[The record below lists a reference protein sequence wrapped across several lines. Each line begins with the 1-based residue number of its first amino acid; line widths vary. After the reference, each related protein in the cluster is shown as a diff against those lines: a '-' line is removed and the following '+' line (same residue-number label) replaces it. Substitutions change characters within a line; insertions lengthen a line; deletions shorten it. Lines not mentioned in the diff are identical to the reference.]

1 MAYHIPFNKPF
12 IVGKELSYIAQSVF
26 SGKISGDG
34 LFTEKCHALME
45 EKFGA
50 RKVLLTH
57 SCTAALEMAALLC
70 DIKEGDEV
78 IMPSYTFVST
88 ANAFYLRGAKLVF
101 IDISPDTLNMDET
114 KLPELITDRTKVI
127 VPMHYAGIAC
137 EMDTILDIAKQH
149 NIFVVEDAAQAVNA
163 KYKDKFLGT
172 IGDIGTYSFH
182 ETKNFICG
190 EGGAIV
196 LNNEKLIERAEI
208 IREKG
213 TNRSKFFRGEVD
225 KYTWVDVGSS
235 FLPSD
240 LQAAF
245 LYAQLENMEE
255 ITTRREH
262 HFNYYY
268 KALMPLVNRG
278 KLKLPCVMSECE
290 SNSHLF
296 YIILEDGK
304 TRNDLMNY
312 LKERGILAV
321 FHYLSLHLSPV
332 GKEMGY
338 TEGQLPVTESL
349 SNRLLRLPF
358 YYELTEDEQ
367 KEVVETITDFFRNT

>member
-1 MAYHIPFNKPF
+1 MDYHIPFNKPF
-12 IVGKELSYIAQSVF
+12 IVGKELYYIAQSVL
-26 SGKISGDG
+26 SGKIAGDG
-34 LFTEKCHALME
+34 LFTKKCHALLE

-78 IMPSYTFVST
+78 ILPSYTFVST

-101 IDISPDTLNMDET
+101 VDICPDNLNMDET
-114 KLPELITDRTKVI
+114 KLPELITDRTKII
-127 VPMHYAGIAC
+127 VPVHYAGVAC
-137 EMDTILDIAKQH
+137 EMDTILDIAGQH
-149 NIFVVEDAAQAVNA
+149 NIFVVEDAAQGVNA

-172 IGDIGTYSFH
+172 LGDIGAYSFH

-196 LNNEKLIERAEI
+196 LNNEKFIDRAEI

-225 KYTWVDVGSS
+225 KYTWVDIGSS

-245 LYAQLENMEE
+245 LYAQLEKMEE
-255 ITTRREH
+255 INSVREQ
-262 HFNYYY
+262 HFNYYF

-278 KLKLPCVMSECE
+278 KIRLPCVFNECQ

-296 YIILEDGK
+296 FIILEDEK
-304 TRNDLMNY
+304 TRNALMDY
-312 LKERGILAV
+312 LKKKGILAV
-321 FHYLSLHLSPV
+321 FHYLALHLSPV
-332 GKEMGY
+332 GKQMGY
-338 TEGQLPVTESL
+338 SKGQLPVTESL
-349 SNRLLRLPF
+349 SDRLLRLPF
-358 YYELTEDEQ
+358 YYEITAKEQ
-367 KEVVETITDFFRNT
+367 KEVVETITHFFAEV